1 MGFCNERNKMK
12 YYITKKVG
20 DKIMGAVPKMLQDK
34 GFTSLPVKNWHD
46 FTKETEGGTVEISV
60 RYEKAYKKR
69 GYSICIFGVYSDA
82 KKAVSVGILCNEYSG
97 KCNHHFILDEK
108 QLSYCLDQYK

>member
-1 MGFCNERNKMK
+1 MQ
-12 YYITKKVG
+12 YYITKKIG
-20 DKIMGAVPKMLQDK
+20 DKIMKVLPVILQGK
-34 GFTSLPVKNWHD
+34 GFTPLPEKNWHD

-82 KKAVSVGILCNEYSG
+82 KKAVSASIICNEYSG
-97 KCNHHFILDEK
+97 KCNHYFILDEN